1 MSEQLSQQ
9 QYKRGIQYKRGD
21 STLAAS
27 GERFRD
33 FSQSVGPQILTW
45 IVIKINSCLIN
56 ELTTRVDIVAADYR
70 KTASV

>member
-21 STLAAS
+21 SNLAAS

-33 FSQSVGPQILTW
+33 FSQSVGPQNLTRT
-45 IVIKINSCLIN
+45 VIKINS
-56 ELTTRVDIVAADYR
+56 
-70 KTASV
+70 